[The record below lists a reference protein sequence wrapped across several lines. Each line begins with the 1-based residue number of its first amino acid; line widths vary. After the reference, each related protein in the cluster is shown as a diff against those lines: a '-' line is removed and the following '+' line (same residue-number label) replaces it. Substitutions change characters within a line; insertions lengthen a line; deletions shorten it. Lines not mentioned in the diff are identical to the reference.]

1 MKHSSKRRQAGIS
14 FFGLVFVIA
23 VLGKVAAGYS
33 LPWRKDINK
42 LAVGVG
48 MVPRGEVGLIFAQ
61 IGLLG
66 GVLTQDVFSAVLIM
80 VMATTL
86 VTPPFLK
93 VLFGRGAG
101 EGRGGRAA
109 TAAATSR
116 PRARRV
122 RIPRRLGRARGVGC
136 AVAGVRRQ
144 SARART

>member
-1 MKHSSKRRQAGIS
+1 MTTPISSFLVPVFFVLMGMRTDLRS
-14 FFGLVFVIA
+14 FAEPGVGL
-23 VLGKVAAGYS
+23 
-33 LPWRKDINK
+33 
-42 LAVGVG
+42 LAVALTLVAIVGKQVCGLGVVGRGVDRLSVGIG
-48 MVPRGEVGLIFAQ
+48 MIPRGEVGLIFAQ

-116 PRARRV
+116 PRARRGMD
-122 RIPRRLGRARGVGC
+122 GR
-136 AVAGVRRQ
+136 
-144 SARART
+144 

>member
-1 MKHSSKRRQAGIS
+1 
-14 FFGLVFVIA
+14 

-33 LPWRKDINK
+33 LPWRKDIHK

-86 VTPPFLK
+86 ITPPFLK
-93 VLFGRGAG
+93 VFFERVEDEGTGGLAAETAG
-101 EGRGGRAA
+101 SPSRAHPGKGGR
-109 TAAATSR
+109 
-116 PRARRV
+116 
-122 RIPRRLGRARGVGC
+122 
-136 AVAGVRRQ
+136 
-144 SARART
+144 